1 MSLPD
6 HQVAAP
12 LKSDAMPEPKSMD
25 SSSLCKADKPTEK
38 DERLTERIKT
48 LPEELRLEIRTHIPE
63 ARRHAANRHNERL
76 GLFRL
81 PLEVRLWIFELVVHH
96 QCSSVSWVTWRER
109 GEGKALPDEFRL
121 PSGGNMLAVCQQ
133 MSIDLQGANFLT
145 PGKWRGWYGFNG
157 QKKIE
162 ALESDGEIWRVLA
175 PMESWGLGRV
185 RRWGLSQRSV
195 AMWKRRMQ
203 AFQRRSREEGLIDG
217 VVVRRY
223 GIVWDDEVAGVEMAL
238 PFVSGG
244 GVNDGPDLRSW
255 GG

>member
-1 MSLPD
+1 
-6 HQVAAP
+6 
-12 LKSDAMPEPKSMD
+12 
-25 SSSLCKADKPTEK
+25 
-38 DERLTERIKT
+38 
-48 LPEELRLEIRTHIPE
+48 
-63 ARRHAANRHNERL
+63 
-76 GLFRL
+76 
-81 PLEVRLWIFELVVHH
+81 
-96 QCSSVSWVTWRER
+96 
-109 GEGKALPDEFRL
+109 
-121 PSGGNMLAVCQQ
+121 MLAVCQQ

-145 PGKWRGWYGFNG
+145 LGTWRGWYGFNG

-162 ALESDGEIWRVLA
+162 VLESDGEIWRVLA

-195 AMWKRRMQ
+195 AMLKRRMQ